1 MKRICAITMA
11 RNDNFFLE
19 KWISYYGQQLGEE
32 NLYIFLDGKDQEPPM
47 DKSGKVNITLC
58 DKIQGNVRQLDLQ
71 KAQSLSQTASKLLEE
86 YDIVIGCDADEFL
99 LVDPNL
105 NTTLKEYLSCTKIK
119 TTVSGLGLDV
129 VQHIEKEAA
138 YVDGDLL
145 LKDREYAILEPDYT
159 KPIVVNK
166 SITWGVGN
174 HRIRGCNY
182 HIDPNL
188 YLFHFGSFD
197 VERINKKIQTAN
209 KNLSPGWAEHIKYR
223 RLRPINIV
231 AQCKDIVD
239 GDQIFSKARFVQTY
253 FRAPYKWNRP
263 TMLRKEI
270 VVRIPKRFKNL
281 V

>member
-11 RNDNFFLE
+11 RNDAFFLE

-32 NLYIFLDGKDQEPPM
+32 NLYIFLDGKDQEPP
-47 DKSGKVNITLC
+47 KNAGKVNVTLC
-58 DKIQGNVRQLDLQ
+58 DKIPGNVRELDLQ
-71 KAQSLSQTASKLLEE
+71 KANFLSQTASKLLEK

-99 LVDPNL
+99 IVDPIL
-105 NTTLKEYLSCTKIK
+105 NISLKEYLSSIKIK
-119 TTVSGLGLDV
+119 NTISGLGLDV
-129 VQHIEKEAA
+129 IQHIEKEST
-138 YVDGDLL
+138 YMEGDLL

-159 KPIVVNK
+159 KPIVINK
-166 SITWGVGN
+166 SVTWGVGN

-188 YLFHFGSFD
+188 FLFHFGSFD

-209 KNLSPGWAEHIKYR
+209 KNLSPGWAEHIKNR

-231 AQCKDIVD
+231 AQCKEIVD
-239 GDQIFSKARFVQTY
+239 GDQIFGKARFVQTY

-270 VVRIPKRFKNL
+270 VIRIPKRFKNL